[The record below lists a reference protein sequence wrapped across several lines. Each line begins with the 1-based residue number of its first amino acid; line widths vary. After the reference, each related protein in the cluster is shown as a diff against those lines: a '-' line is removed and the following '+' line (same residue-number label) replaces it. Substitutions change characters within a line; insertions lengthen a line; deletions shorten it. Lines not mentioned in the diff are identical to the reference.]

1 MKQHINH
8 FGIYDFLWKDDMYG
22 NYYEFIEH
30 DPGKAAIHGE
40 VERLLKI
47 ERKVLSIPKALPVGS
62 ICLMTSPV
70 QDALH
75 GFAMAWKNQYA
86 SVLHEEA
93 KRKLDAAVMYRANV
107 RQRLELT
114 VVSLDQLNS
123 TLHLLEE
130 VRDMENKI
138 DDIYLPIESNYAML
152 RYI

>member
-1 MKQHINH
+1 
-8 FGIYDFLWKDDMYG
+8 
-22 NYYEFIEH
+22 
-30 DPGKAAIHGE
+30 
-40 VERLLKI
+40 
-47 ERKVLSIPKALPVGS
+47 
-62 ICLMTSPV
+62 V

-93 KRKLDAAVMYRANV
+93 KRKLDTAVMYRTNV
-107 RQRLELT
+107 RQRLELP

-138 DDIYLPIESNYAML
+138 DDIYLPIESNYAKL
-152 RYI
+152 R